1 MAMSVRVNII
11 KSIATWFIVLGVL
24 AYAGWQAFIY
34 ISDHQQPRVPLTVG
48 DAVFSVRVVNT
59 PETRQKGLS
68 GSQPLP
74 KNEGMLFVFDSS
86 DMWSIWM
93 KDMTYPLDIIWLD
106 DSKRIVYMVK
116 SADPSSYPYTTF
128 KPTKPARYV
137 LEVPAGTINNKNIKL
152 NNQASFD
159 LTNIEKGGV

>member
-1 MAMSVRVNII
+1 MAMSARFNII
-11 KSIATWFIVLGVL
+11 KSLATWCIVLAVL
-24 AYAGWQAFIY
+24 LYIGWQAFLY
-34 ISDHQQPRVPLTVG
+34 ISDHQQPRIPLTVG
-48 DAVFSVRVVNT
+48 DGAFKVRVVNT

-74 KNEGMLFVFDSS
+74 ASEGMLFVFDTT
-86 DMWSIWM
+86 DNWAIWM
-93 KDMTYPLDIIWLD
+93 KDMNYPIDIIWLD

-128 KPTKPARYV
+128 KPSKPARYV
-137 LEVPAGTINNKNIKL
+137 LEVPAGTITNKNIKI

-159 LTNIEKGGV
+159 LSSIKEGAV